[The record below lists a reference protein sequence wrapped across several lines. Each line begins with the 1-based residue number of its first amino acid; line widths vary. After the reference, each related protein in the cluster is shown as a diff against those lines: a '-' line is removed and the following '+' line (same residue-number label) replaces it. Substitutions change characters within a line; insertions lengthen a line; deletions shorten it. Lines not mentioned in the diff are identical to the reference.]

1 MCVYC
6 LECFVKDWVV
16 DVSVCIDCLEYFVK
30 DHRMAECLECFV
42 KDQLMLLSRVRC

>member
-16 DVSVCIDCLEYFVK
+16 DVSVCIDCLE
-30 DHRMAECLECFV
+30 CFV
-42 KDQLMLLSRVRC
+42 NDRVVVVQVLTGVFCQRSGG